1 MSRLCQKSYVSD
13 YMRKRKSQ
21 GRKTTCEQP
30 PSLLHR
36 GQQVK
41 TLKNSNFHR
50 SRYEDPLVQ
59 PSSLSLNGCVVSTES
74 SLLVKRTN
82 QRLPSSRVER
92 REQGFRNKWGNNCES
107 PTYIVYKRKG
117 RSGRGGACLP
127 ASSSACILPQ
137 PSTCSVIST
146 QQITLRSH
154 EVPQASLTHQA
165 SKPNFQGKLTLQK
178 AGEKGRLIKFP
189 WPPFLTTSFRSEAQ
203 RQVPICKAAPGNT
216 WPVAPTQWKG
226 SRLWKRLLKCQ
237 QWECFSPRFLDK
249 SFTSWWTPI
258 LQAYIK
264 T

>member
-1 MSRLCQKSYVSD
+1 MKNLWYNPPLYLCMAAWWALNLSYLSNAPTKGCLLLGLRGGSRGLGINEVI
-13 YMRKRKSQ
+13 
-21 GRKTTCEQP
+21 T
-30 PSLLHR
+30 
-36 GQQVK
+36 V
-41 TLKNSNFHR
+41 
-50 SRYEDPLVQ
+50 
-59 PSSLSLNGCVVSTES
+59 
-74 SLLVKRTN
+74 
-82 QRLPSSRVER
+82 RVPR
-92 REQGFRNKWGNNCES
+92 
-107 PTYIVYKRKG
+107 IVYKCKG

-226 SRLWKRLLKCQ
+226 SRLWKRLLKFQ